1 MIELT
6 AMKPVEPTEL
16 SQAAAGES
24 VGPMSSNPSEINCPN
39 YPIAIILSG
48 PSGVGKDTIA
58 RELIRRRPDKFHFVV
73 TATTRDPRPGEVHGE
88 DYLFLSNDEFAGMIE
103 RDELLE
109 YAVVYNDYKGIPKVH
124 IQDALESGQDV
135 IFRVDVQGAATLR
148 KLIPEAVSIFLRTRT
163 EEALID
169 RLTKRKSDTAEGL
182 ALRIA
187 TARGEMRRMDE
198 FDYCVVN
205 PQGHPDEAVE
215 KILSIVEAV
224 HCRTNQSPITI

>member
-1 MIELT
+1 
-6 AMKPVEPTEL
+6 
-16 SQAAAGES
+16 
-24 VGPMSSNPSEINCPN
+24 MSITTPEANCPS

-48 PSGVGKDTIA
+48 PSGVGKDTVA

-73 TATTRDPRPGEVHGE
+73 TATTREPRPGEVHGD
-88 DYLFLSNDEFAGMIE
+88 DYLFLSNDQFAGMIE

-109 YAVVYNDYKGIPKVH
+109 HAVVYNEYKGIPKVH
-124 IQDALESGQDV
+124 IQSALESGRDV

-148 KLIPEAVSIFLRTRT
+148 KIIPEAISIFLRART
-163 EEALID
+163 EEALIE

-205 PQGHPDEAVE
+205 PQGHPDEAVD
-215 KILSIVEAV
+215 KILSIVDAV
-224 HCRTNQSPITI
+224 HCRTKQSPIII